1 MTMLIG
7 NRNSL
12 AIGIEPLSPS
22 WERRFPAEFT
32 AWAQFSLWINGEN
45 ICRNLLDGS
54 NSVRDGVNVP
64 LAPIADWLVRS
75 WTFLEFEERPSRFP
89 QLPSLRN
96 TVSRW
101 GDAPAPAGLSEDDWL
116 DAREHWWS
124 RHFLSAGADG
134 AHLPNLSLVRGDDR
148 LFIEWAPAEFAGSPA
163 PRFLSAEGRQIVG
176 WAEGE
181 EILAQFVSY
190 VARWLRDSELGD
202 IFPWACQEDPLHEAI
217 PNFSET
223 LQAYTG
229 IPANVLRGRTGSDSD
244 ADLRQNLGLQAEGT
258 DPGGSVVT
266 QVLRDLPP
274 GISDSIWDQVWRL
287 EGETRS
293 VTGFAE
299 ELRNLAFDAVRP
311 ASDPETSGYFAAQGL
326 RDRLGLNGQPIDD
339 VEGQLKEFGVKII
352 ESDVECTRE
361 RMLAG
366 SRRGCGAAA
375 VINQTP
381 RTSTPWGKRFEAVRA
396 LGHLLMDPYRQDTL
410 GAASTA
416 FAQPW
421 ARRRAGTFAAEFLL
435 PSEALREDAHTL
447 DSYAEPER
455 FELVLERYGVG
466 AQTAAYHLWNRGFL
480 SSTQVRDDL
489 IDQFSS
495 TQRP

>member
-1 MTMLIG
+1 MLIG
-7 NRNSL
+7 NRNSF
-12 AIGIEPLSPS
+12 AVGIEPLSPS
-22 WERRFPAEFT
+22 WERRFPPEFT
-32 AWAQFSLWINGEN
+32 AWAQLSLWINGEN

-75 WTFLEFEERPSRFP
+75 WTFLEFEERPSCFP
-89 QLPSLRN
+89 LLPSLRN

-101 GDAPAPAGLSEDDWL
+101 GDAPAPTGLSEDDWL

-134 AHLPNLSLVRGDDR
+134 AHLPNLSLVRGNDR
-148 LFIEWAPAEFAGSPA
+148 LIIEWAPAEFVGSSA
-163 PRFLSAEGRQIVG
+163 PRFLSAQGHEIVG

-181 EILAQFVSY
+181 EILAQFVSF
-190 VARWLRDSELGD
+190 VAGWLRDSELGHV
-202 IFPWACQEDPLHEAI
+202 FPWACQEDPLHEAA

-229 IPANVLRGRTGSDSD
+229 IPADVLRGRTDSD
-244 ADLRQNLGLQAEGT
+244 NDTELRQNLCLEADGT

-274 GISDSIWDQVWRL
+274 GISDSIWDQIWRV

-299 ELRNLAFDAVRP
+299 ELRALAHDAVRP
-311 ASDPETSGYFAAQGL
+311 ASGPERSGYLAAQGL
-326 RDRLGLNGQPIDD
+326 RDHLGLNGQPIED
-339 VEGQLKEFGVKII
+339 VDGQLREFGVNLID
-352 ESDVECTRE
+352 SDVECTQE

-375 VINQTP
+375 VINRTP
-381 RTSTPWGKRFEAVRA
+381 RTSTLWGRRFESVRA
-396 LGHLLMDPYRQDTL
+396 LGHLLMDPYRRDAL

-421 ARRRAGTFAAEFLL
+421 TRRRAGAFAAEFLL
-435 PSEALREDAHTL
+435 PSEALREEAHAL
-447 DSYAEPER
+447 DSYAQPER
-455 FELVLERYGVG
+455 FQRVLERYGVG
-466 AQTAAYHLWNRGFL
+466 AQTAAYHLWNHGL
-480 SSTQVRDDL
+480 ISSTQVRDDL
-489 IDQFSS
+489 IDQFSNVE
-495 TQRP
+495 RH

>member
-1 MTMLIG
+1 M
-7 NRNSL
+7 
-12 AIGIEPLSPS
+12 
-22 WERRFPAEFT
+22 
-32 AWAQFSLWINGEN
+32 
-45 ICRNLLDGS
+45 D
-54 NSVRDGVNVP
+54 
-64 LAPIADWLVRS
+64 
-75 WTFLEFEERPSRFP
+75 
-89 QLPSLRN
+89 
-96 TVSRW
+96 
-101 GDAPAPAGLSEDDWL
+101 
-116 DAREHWWS
+116 
-124 RHFLSAGADG
+124 
-134 AHLPNLSLVRGDDR
+134 
-148 LFIEWAPAEFAGSPA
+148 
-163 PRFLSAEGRQIVG
+163 
-176 WAEGE
+176 
-181 EILAQFVSY
+181 
-190 VARWLRDSELGD
+190 
-202 IFPWACQEDPLHEAI
+202 
-217 PNFSET
+217 
-223 LQAYTG
+223 
-229 IPANVLRGRTGSDSD
+229 VLRGRTGSDSD

-311 ASDPETSGYFAAQGL
+311 ASDPETSGYLAAQGL

-381 RTSTPWGKRFEAVRA
+381 RTSTPWGKRFEAARA

>member
-1 MTMLIG
+1 MLIG
-7 NRNSL
+7 NRNSF

-32 AWAQFSLWINGEN
+32 AWAQLSLWINGEN

-96 TVSRW
+96 TVRRW
-101 GDAPAPAGLSEDDWL
+101 GDAAAPAGLSEDDWL

-148 LFIEWAPAEFAGSPA
+148 LFIEWAPTEFAGTPA
-163 PRFLSAEGRQIVG
+163 PRFLSTEGRQTVG

-202 IFPWACQEDPLHEAI
+202 IFPWACQQDPLHEAI
-217 PNFSET
+217 LNFSEA

-229 IPANVLRGRTGSDSD
+229 ISADVLRGRTGSDSD
-244 ADLRQNLGLQAEGT
+244 AELCQNLGLQAEGP

-293 VTGFAE
+293 VTQFSE
-299 ELRNLAFDAVRP
+299 ELRSLVFDAVRP
-311 ASDPETSGYFAAQGL
+311 ALDPETSGYLAAQGL
-326 RDRLGLNGQPIDD
+326 RDSLGLNGHPIDD
-339 VEGQLKEFGVKII
+339 VEGQLRDFGVNLI
-352 ESDVECTRE
+352 ESDVKCTQE
-361 RMLAG
+361 RMLVG
-366 SRRGCGAAA
+366 SRRGRGAAA
-375 VINQTP
+375 VINRSP

-396 LGHLLMDPYRQDTL
+396 LGHLLLDPYRQDSL
-410 GAASTA
+410 GAASTD

-421 ARRRAGTFAAEFLL
+421 ARRRAGTFAAEFLM
-435 PSEALREDAHTL
+435 PSEELQENAHAL
-447 DSYAEPER
+447 DSYAEPEKFQR
-455 FELVLERYGVG
+455 VLERYGVG

-480 SSTQVRDDL
+480 SSPQVRDDL
-489 IDQFSS
+489 IDQFSNV
-495 TQRP
+495 QLH